1 MKKHSRNGRNL
12 TLATCCGV
20 HGLQDGLSAALYVLL
35 PILAQTFGLSYV
47 QVGIIRATNNSAM
60 MLFEIP
66 SGMLSERFGE
76 RTLLVFGLV
85 CAGLGYLWLAT
96 ATGFVAVV
104 ISLFV
109 AGFGAAFQHALSSSV
124 ISNTLAGSGRRTALG
139 VYNSAGDVGKL
150 AFTGFFSLA
159 IGMGAAWQG
168 VITGFGVTALLAA
181 VVVLVIFRRLD
192 VGRGP
197 LPHAMVGKASK
208 VTGWGIRDRTG
219 FTALALI
226 VFVDIVVQSG
236 FVTFVAF
243 LMIEKQVPTSLAAF
257 AVVLTLAGGIFGKF
271 GCGFLAERL
280 GVIRS
285 LVVVECLTAVGIVTV
300 LLSPTLIAY
309 FLLPVLGLVL
319 QGSSSITYGSVGDL
333 VHGNRQSRGFAAIYS
348 ISSAA
353 SIVGPIG
360 FGIVG
365 DQFGLMPTML
375 TMAFVV
381 LLPLPLSLLLRPALA
396 GRYAKGA
403 APEQERH
410 DIIERY

>member
-1 MKKHSRNGRNL
+1 MRNGRNL

-20 HGLQDGLSAALYVLL
+20 HSLQDGLSAALYVLL
-35 PILAQTFGLSYV
+35 PILAQTFGLSYS

-66 SGMLSERFGE
+66 SGMLSERLGE

-85 CAGLGYLWLAT
+85 CAGLGYLWLAA
-96 ATGFVAVV
+96 ATGFLAVV
-104 ISLFV
+104 ISLFI

-124 ISNTLAGSGRRTALG
+124 ISNALAGTGRRTALG
-139 VYNSAGDVGKL
+139 AYNSAGDVGKL
-150 AFTGFFSLA
+150 AFAGFFSLA
-159 IGMGAAWQG
+159 ISMGAAWQG
-168 VITGFGVTALLAA
+168 VITGFGVMALLAA

-192 VGRGP
+192 VGSRP
-197 LPHAMVGKASK
+197 LPHVKVGKASEA
-208 VTGWGIRDRTG
+208 TGWGIRDRTG

-226 VFVDIVVQSG
+226 VFLDIVVQSG

-271 GCGFLAERL
+271 GCGFLAERV

-285 LVVVECLTAVGIVTV
+285 LVVVECLTAVGIVTI

-309 FLLPVLGLVL
+309 FLLPALGLVL

-396 GRYAKGA
+396 GRYA
-403 APEQERH
+403 
-410 DIIERY
+410 